1 MNQDYYPF
9 SAIIGQELMKK
20 ALILN
25 VVNPKIGGVL
35 INGEKGTAKST
46 AVRALSPLIDK
57 KIVELPLS
65 VSEDRL
71 VGSIDMEKTLTSGA
85 VHFEEGVLKKAHQ
98 NILYVDEVNL
108 LQDYIIDILLDVSAN
123 GMNRIEREG
132 VSFSHESDFI
142 LVGTMNREEG
152 ELRPHFADR
161 FGLFVNIKGEED
173 PLSRVQILK
182 NRLEYEADPEG
193 FKQSFSVRE
202 REFKELIQ
210 SAKKRM
216 ERVNVTNENLA
227 KIISLCLQA
236 NVLGHR
242 GDLVMEQTAKAI
254 AALKGRVDI
263 TDGDIE
269 EAAFFALMHRK
280 KELAPQPREEE
291 NSESQEEEQEDQE
304 EENQEPDKEET
315 SSKEESQNPEQK
327 EQEEQESSEDNREE
341 QEKQKQ
347 PHKPKTES
355 FQIGQDFKLK
365 DFGYKA
371 DRKVRRGQ
379 GKRTKIRSA
388 SKSGRY
394 VFTTTQRKNKDLAL
408 DATIRAAAPFQR
420 ERESNGMAITIYEQ
434 DIREKV
440 RQKKIANL
448 LVFVVD
454 ASGSMGANQRMVE
467 TKGAIMS
474 LLKDAYVKR
483 DKICLISFRGQE
495 AKVLLPPTR
504 SVERGYKLLES
515 LEIGGKTPLNA
526 GLSKGVQVIKTE
538 LKKAPDL
545 MPMMIV
551 ITDGKGNVSL
561 DDEKKPKAELFE
573 IGEKIREYKQINTMV
588 IDIEKQG
595 MMRFGIAKDLAAMM
609 QSEYRAMDE
618 LKSDSLLKMV
628 ESMRVPS

>member
-1 MNQDYYPF
+1 MNQNYYPF

-20 ALILN
+20 ALLLN

-71 VGSIDMEKTLTSGA
+71 VGSIDMEKTLASGS
-85 VHFEEGVLKKAHQ
+85 VYFEEGVLKKAHQ

-108 LQDYIIDILLDVSAN
+108 LQDYIIDILLDISAN

-132 VSFSHESDFI
+132 VSFIHESDFI

-182 NRLEYEADPEG
+182 NRLEYEADPQG
-193 FKQSFSVRE
+193 FNQSFSDRE
-202 REFKELIQ
+202 AELTELIQ
-210 SAKKRM
+210 SAKKRL
-216 ERVNVTNENLA
+216 ERISVTNENLA
-227 KIISLCLQA
+227 KIISLCLAA
-236 NVLGHR
+236 NVVGHR

-254 AALKGRVDI
+254 AALKGRIEI

-269 EAAFFALMHRK
+269 EAAFLALMHRK
-280 KELAPQPREEE
+280 REMEPQP
-291 NSESQEEEQEDQE
+291 QE
-304 EENQEPDKEET
+304 EENTESQEQEQEEPEEKQEPDEQETPAEE
-315 SSKEESQNPEQK
+315 EPQNSEQK
-327 EQEEQESSEDNREE
+327 EQDEPESAEDNREE
-341 QEKQKQ
+341 QQEQNK
-347 PHKPKTES
+347 PNKPKTES
-355 FQIGQDFKLK
+355 FEVGQDFKLK

-388 SKSGRY
+388 SKSGRF
-394 VFTTTQRKNKDLAL
+394 VFTTMQRKNKDLAL

-420 ERESNGMAITIYEQ
+420 DRDSNGMAITIYEQ

-474 LLKDAYVKR
+474 LLKDAYIKR

-495 AKVLLPPTR
+495 AQVLLPPTR

-526 GLSKGVQVIKTE
+526 GLSKGIQVIKTE

-561 DDEKKPKAELFE
+561 DNEKKPKTELLE
-573 IGEKIREYKQINTMV
+573 IGDKIREYKQINTMV

-595 MMRFGIAKDLAAMM
+595 MMRFGIAKELATMM

-618 LKSDSLLKMV
+618 LKSDSIIKMV

>member
-1 MNQDYYPF
+1 MNQHYYPF
-9 SAIIGQELMKK
+9 SAIIGQEAMKK
-20 ALILN
+20 ALLLN

-57 KIVELPLS
+57 KIVEMPLS
-65 VSEDRL
+65 ISEDRL
-71 VGSIDMEKTLTSGA
+71 VGSIDMEKTLAGGS
-85 VHFEEGVLKKAHQ
+85 VHFEAGVLKKADQ

-132 VSFSHESDFI
+132 VSFSHPSEFI

-152 ELRPHFADR
+152 ELRPHFLDR
-161 FGLFVNIKGEED
+161 FGLFVNIQGEQD
-173 PLSRVQILK
+173 PQARVAVLK
-182 NRLEYEADPEG
+182 NRYAYEEDRQG
-193 FKQSFSVRE
+193 FCQAFGEQEEKFKVLISEAKERMKQ
-202 REFKELIQ
+202 I
-210 SAKKRM
+210 M
-216 ERVNVTNENLA
+216 VTEENLE
-227 KIISLCLQA
+227 KIVSLCLKS
-236 NVLGHR
+236 NVMGHR
-242 GDLVMEQTAKAI
+242 ADLVMEQTAKAI
-254 AALKGRVDI
+254 AALNGRIEI
-263 TDGDIE
+263 TDQDIE
-269 EAAFFALMHRK
+269 EAAYFVLMHRQ
-280 KELAPQPREEE
+280 KERAPQQ
-291 NSESQEEEQEDQE
+291 QEEEKTDSQQPENEPEPEDNQPQPE
-304 EENQEPDKEET
+304 KDDTDSEAENPNPEPDESEQSEKDNQE
-315 SSKEESQNPEQK
+315 K
-327 EQEEQESSEDNREE
+327 EQ
-341 QEKQKQ
+341 
-347 PHKPKTES
+347 PKPGKPRTEN

-365 DFGYKA
+365 EFGHQS

-379 GKRTKIRSA
+379 GKRTNIRSA

-394 VFTTTQRKNKDLAL
+394 IFTSMQRKNDDLAL

-420 ERESNGMAITIYEQ
+420 QRKSNGMAINIREE

-483 DKICLISFRGQE
+483 DKICLVAFRGEE
-495 AKVLLPPTR
+495 AQVLLPPTR
-504 SVERGYKLLES
+504 SVERGYKLLENM
-515 LEIGGKTPLNA
+515 EIGGKTPLNA
-526 GLSKGVQVIKTE
+526 GLTKGIQVIKSE

-561 DDEKKPKAELFE
+561 ENDKKPKAELLE
-573 IGEKIREYKQINTMV
+573 IGEKIREFKQINTMV

-595 MMRFGIAKDLAAMM
+595 IMRFGIAKELAVMM
-609 QSEYRAMDE
+609 NSEYRAMDE
-618 LKSDSLLKMV
+618 LNSDRILNMV
-628 ESMRVPS
+628 ESLRGTA